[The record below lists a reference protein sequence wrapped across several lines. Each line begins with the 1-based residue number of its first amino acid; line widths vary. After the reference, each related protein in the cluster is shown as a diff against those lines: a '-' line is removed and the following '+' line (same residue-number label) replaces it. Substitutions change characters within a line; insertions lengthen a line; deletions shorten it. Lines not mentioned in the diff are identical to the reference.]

1 MNLGS
6 DKVLC
11 SADEFPVRLGPSV
24 TNGANATYSWST
36 GETTHSIEA
45 HQAGTYSVTVTNE
58 AGCFGSDDVNIR
70 VQAALTL
77 DIEQTE
83 DFCDK
88 GVTTLIAHTNAPHL
102 QWSTGESASEILI
115 HGYGRYYVR
124 AYDGPCEV
132 SANIDIPRCP
142 FNLYFPNCITAT
154 FDDGVND
161 FFFMSDPSLVTEFE
175 IWIYDRW
182 GMLVY
187 HSTDPHFQWDGT
199 VNGKVATNNEFTW
212 RAFAKPRTEDKKYEF
227 RLKWM

>member
-1 MNLGS
+1 M
-6 DKVLC
+6 
-11 SADEFPVRLGPSV
+11 
-24 TNGANATYSWST
+24 
-36 GETTHSIEA
+36 I
-45 HQAGTYSVTVTNE
+45 
-58 AGCFGSDDVNIR
+58 
-70 VQAALTL
+70 TL
-77 DIEQTE
+77 DQLKIGQSAIVKTVGGEGSRRQHFL
-83 DFCDK
+83 DMGIIPDARVKLVKF
-88 GVTTLIAHTNAPHL
+88 APL
-102 QWSTGESASEILI
+102 GDPMEILI

-199 VNGKVATNNEFTW
+199 VNGKVAANNEFTW

-227 RLKWM
+227 HGSVLVL